1 MLVLCLSNVAF
12 LVRFFSLKE
21 KRALKEQLGVVCG
34 LNFKESQ
41 TVVKTL
47 SEINEKYNFDIE
59 IYNSSGRILYTT
71 HGSQMMDYFSL
82 NNDKFI
88 MTHEELTP
96 IKSER
101 LSGDVIFET
110 AVRRFDQNEYLLCRK
125 QIGDSL
131 FAEVRVQK
139 QLISNS
145 ASVANELI
153 AIISVICFL
162 LSIIWVL
169 NFARKFSY
177 PIAEM
182 NEITK
187 DMARLDFSRKL
198 TVNRSDEIGQLA
210 ASVNGLSASLNTA
223 LTDLK

>member
-82 NNDKFI
+82 NTDKFI

-125 QIGDSL
+125 
-131 FAEVRVQK
+131 
-139 QLISNS
+139 
-145 ASVANELI
+145 
-153 AIISVICFL
+153 
-162 LSIIWVL
+162 
-169 NFARKFSY
+169 
-177 PIAEM
+177 
-182 NEITK
+182 
-187 DMARLDFSRKL
+187 
-198 TVNRSDEIGQLA
+198 
-210 ASVNGLSASLNTA
+210 
-223 LTDLK
+223 